1 MDSFVSSVV
10 PQTIYLD
17 GMDNSNLAHCV
28 SICYWYENDNR
39 NSDSFFAPAETLEC
53 AFYKTMEEIPILAGH
68 IETDSTS
75 RMYVKIDKD
84 NLNMPIYTDV
94 CCDMDY
100 STMVK
105 NGFNVYKLP
114 MDLRKDF
121 GVPAPPGL
129 IGGQIKLA
137 RIRIIRF
144 RNNSGVLVYA
154 SIAHGIVDGHGYTQI
169 MNRWAEISRW
179 MLQSQ
184 DAKASP
190 FPVRQFLYDRSIH
203 NDYCLDKTDAL
214 EPGVIDALTTRNAL
228 TKWLMWL
235 SPSSRLR
242 VFKAISV
249 GIAHTCSFFYIS
261 AKTME
266 DLRARVQ
273 KYAPSGVRLSIND
286 VLTAYLI
293 IVVGQAKEKANTGWW
308 KKSAAFLA
316 IRKLS
321 GNRIGK
327 PKELIS
333 TTATSA
339 RSRLNHPDCEKYVGN
354 LYFGKSKTYSQDEFK
369 QELTDKALS
378 DLALKVHQVISSVNE
393 QVIGQFGFLQNK
405 EPDGFM
411 WSLVGYAWERNKLVM
426 TNQSRFDHYGV
437 DFGAGIPKIVRHAP
451 HAFTDTVYVM
461 PVHPETGGYLIE
473 FKIAPKIEANIIR
486 DSRWMKLVDRY
497 DNYM

>member
-1 MDSFVSSVV
+1 MDSFVSSVA
-10 PQTIYLD
+10 PQAIYLD

-39 NSDSFFAPAETLEC
+39 NSDNFFAPAETLKC

-68 IETDSTS
+68 IKTDPTG
-75 RMYVKIDKD
+75 RMYVKIDKE

-100 STMVK
+100 STMIK

-114 MDLRKDF
+114 MDLREDF

-184 DAKASP
+184 DAKATP
-190 FPVRQFLYDRSIH
+190 FPVRQLLYDR
-203 NDYCLDKTDAL
+203 
-214 EPGVIDALTTRNAL
+214 
-228 TKWLMWL
+228 
-235 SPSSRLR
+235 
-242 VFKAISV
+242 
-249 GIAHTCSFFYIS
+249 
-261 AKTME
+261 
-266 DLRARVQ
+266 
-273 KYAPSGVRLSIND
+273 
-286 VLTAYLI
+286 
-293 IVVGQAKEKANTGWW
+293 
-308 KKSAAFLA
+308 
-316 IRKLS
+316 
-321 GNRIGK
+321 
-327 PKELIS
+327 
-333 TTATSA
+333 
-339 RSRLNHPDCEKYVGN
+339 N

-411 WSLVGYAWERNKLVM
+411 WPLVGYAWERNKLVM

-461 PVHPETGGYLIE
+461 PVHPATGGYLIE

>member
-1 MDSFVSSVV
+1 MDSFVSSVA
-10 PQTIYLD
+10 PQAIYLD

-39 NSDSFFAPAETLEC
+39 NSDNFFAPAETLEC

-68 IETDSTS
+68 IKTDPTG
-75 RMYVKIDKD
+75 RMYVKIDKE

-100 STMVK
+100 STMIK

-114 MDLRKDF
+114 MDLREDF

-154 SIAHGIVDGHGYTQI
+154 SIAHGI
-169 MNRWAEISRW
+169 
-179 MLQSQ
+179 
-184 DAKASP
+184 
-190 FPVRQFLYDRSIH
+190 
-203 NDYCLDKTDAL
+203 
-214 EPGVIDALTTRNAL
+214 
-228 TKWLMWL
+228 
-235 SPSSRLR
+235 
-242 VFKAISV
+242 
-249 GIAHTCSFFYIS
+249 
-261 AKTME
+261 
-266 DLRARVQ
+266 
-273 KYAPSGVRLSIND
+273 
-286 VLTAYLI
+286 
-293 IVVGQAKEKANTGWW
+293 
-308 KKSAAFLA
+308 
-316 IRKLS
+316 
-321 GNRIGK
+321 
-327 PKELIS
+327 
-333 TTATSA
+333 
-339 RSRLNHPDCEKYVGN
+339 
-354 LYFGKSKTYSQDEFK
+354 DEFK

-411 WSLVGYAWERNKLVM
+411 WPLVGYAWERNKLVM

-461 PVHPETGGYLIE
+461 PVHPATGGYLIE